1 MIALKW
7 AVRIH
12 KWLALVI
19 GLQVFLWL
27 LGGFV
32 MSLLPIEKVR
42 SEHKIAEH
50 PPLAAAPG
58 KLLSLEQAAAAAGWR
73 TVDEATLTGLAGEP
87 VWRLKDGEATALVA
101 AGTGAL
107 LSPISEERAL
117 KIADH
122 DFAPEVGL
130 KSVRFLTDPPSEYG
144 PGLPAWQVVFDDRGE
159 TRLYIDPQSGVVRA
173 RRSSMWRVFDFF
185 WRLHVMDYD
194 DGADFNHPL
203 LIISAALGVMVA
215 IAGLIILFFRM
226 RRRFL
231 IG

>member
-1 MIALKW
+1 MIVLRW

-19 GLQVFLWL
+19 GLQLFLWL

-42 SEHKIAEH
+42 GEHKIADH

-58 KLLSLEQAAAAAGWR
+58 TLLSLEQAVAAAGWR

-87 VWRLKDGEATALVA
+87 VWRLENGAAVVLVA

-107 LSPISEERAL
+107 LSPISRERAVQ
-117 KIADH
+117 IADH
-122 DFAPEVGL
+122 DFAPDAGI
-130 KSVRFLTDPPSEYG
+130 KSARLLSDPPPEYG
-144 PGLPAWQVVFDDRGE
+144 PGLPAWQVVFDDKGE

-203 LIISAALGVMVA
+203 LVISAALGVTVVVA
-215 IAGLIILFFRM
+215 GMIILLFRI
-226 RRRFL
+226 RRSLL
-231 IG
+231 IK